1 MKQSILT
8 SKKIDEVLND
18 MIMHVIETEVRNYPF
33 ISVLSKKQIW
43 FGGGNHFKNAS
54 EYIQKGLR
62 ANCGIRIPTDMEID
76 TAKAKYGYDALIKP
90 WGELNRITNISM
102 RKILKSTLDGNEL
115 DDIRI
120 LLGRGYVT
128 NDGKLNLEQT
138 AGIAVYV
145 VFYSDHKKREIQNEW
160 IKQQPKWV
168 GYQILRNQVDHP
180 QILAYK
186 KREASSLVQ
195 MNRLLLKQEE
205 YKELEPCVDRQQ
217 LPWNEN

>member
-18 MIMHVIETEVRNYPF
+18 MVMHVIETEVRTYPF

-43 FGGGNHFKNAS
+43 FGGGSHFKNAP

-62 ANCGIRIPTDMEID
+62 TNCGIRIPTDAEIA
-76 TAKAKYGYDALIKP
+76 TAKSKYGYDALVRP
-90 WGELNRITNISM
+90 WGELNRVTNIAM
-102 RKILKSTLDGNEL
+102 RKILKNTIDGNEL
-115 DDIRI
+115 DDVRV

-138 AGIAVYV
+138 AGIAVYII
-145 VFYSDHKKREIQNEW
+145 FYSNHEKRAIQNEW
-160 IKQQPKWV
+160 IRQQPKWV
-168 GYQILRNQVDHP
+168 GYQILRNQIDHP

-186 KREASSLVQ
+186 KREASSLIK

-205 YKELEPCVDRQQ
+205 YKQLEPSVDRQQ
-217 LPWNEN
+217 IPWDEN